1 MLITDTFI
9 CHGMQQPDQ
18 PAVDFGISRCTY
30 GQLLMAVQ
38 QVASAVRGLAANS
51 LTCFTAGM
59 TSSEGTDSEQRSTQ
73 SSRSVSS
80 VWTQP
85 CVALLIANRVEFL
98 EIFLGTA
105 LAGGVAMVLNP
116 DWPLAQIQCVLSRW
130 MPDVLISE
138 ASILERLGR
147 NVRGAW
153 DVPMKVIAVDASH
166 SSPFLDYQDWKAESA
181 GALPAIPHD
190 NNIPFYIGFTSGTTG
205 LPKGVIRYH
214 ASWVNSFR
222 AGQVEF
228 GFDAD
233 EHILVPGAFVHSLS
247 LYSAVEALINGATLH
262 GLSAFTP
269 KATLQRLT
277 HNPITRLI
285 AVPTLLSAIARAAS
299 RVRLTVPSIRTVIS
313 GGSKLSPSLRSQLH
327 ALFPNA
333 SVLEYYGASELSFIS
348 LASSTESI
356 PVHSVGRPFHGV
368 EVSIRRDDGTAAK
381 PGDIGWI
388 GIRSK
393 MLCSGYL
400 DATDGSGFRI
410 EDGWATVGDRG
421 WLDEAGYLYLAG
433 RERDML
439 ICNGINVY
447 PSEIEAV
454 LLAHPAIEEV
464 VVIGLPDD
472 CRGDLICA
480 VLKIC
485 NEINLEQKRV
495 NLVQRHSASLN
506 RAALIAYLKA
516 HLELSKCP
524 RLFFK
529 IDTFPLTTSGKI
541 NRLALKSQI
550 LNGSLTGEIQ

>member
-1 MLITDTFI
+1 MLITDAFI
-9 CHGMQQPDQ
+9 HHGMQQSDHI
-18 PAVDFGISRCTY
+18 AVEFGASRYTY
-30 GQLLMAVQ
+30 GQLLTAVQ
-38 QVASAVRGLAANS
+38 QVAFAVQARDRCPSVDGGLSKDS
-51 LTCFTAGM
+51 L
-59 TSSEGTDSEQRSTQ
+59 SERWFKH
-73 SSRSVSS
+73 SSRSGFSLRN
-80 VWTQP
+80 QP
-85 CVALLIANRVEFL
+85 CVALLISNRVEFL
-98 EIFLGTA
+98 EVFLGTA

-116 DWPLAQIQCVLSRW
+116 DWPLAQIQRVLSRW
-130 MPDVLISE
+130 APDVLIAE
-138 ASILERLGR
+138 APILKRLGGD
-147 NVRGAW
+147 VSGEW
-153 DVPMKVIAVDASH
+153 DVPMKAIAVDASH

-181 GALPAIPHD
+181 ESLPAIPHD
-190 NNIPFYIGFTSGTTG
+190 NDIPFYIGFTSGTTG
-205 LPKGVIRYH
+205 LPKGVIRCH

-228 GFDAD
+228 GFGAD
-233 EHILVPGAFVHSLS
+233 EQILVPGAFVHSLS
-247 LYSAVEALINGATLH
+247 LYSAVEALMHGATLH

-269 KATLQRLT
+269 KAVLQRLT
-277 HNPITRLI
+277 NASITRLI

-299 RVRLTVPSIRTVIS
+299 LVRLTVPSIRTVIS

-327 ALFPNA
+327 IIFPNA
-333 SVLEYYGASELSFIS
+333 CILEYYGASELSFIS
-348 LASSTESI
+348 LASSAES
-356 PVHSVGRPFHGV
+356 VSAHSVGRPFHGV
-368 EVSIRRDDGTAAK
+368 EVSVRRDDGTAVK

-421 WLDEAGYLYLAG
+421 WIDEAGYLYLAG

-447 PSEIEAV
+447 PSAIEAV
-454 LLAHPAIEEV
+454 LLAHPAIEEA

-480 VLKIC
+480 VLKMHT
-485 NEINLEQKRV
+485 EIGLEQTQE
-495 NLVQRHSASLN
+495 NLVQRNPASLN

-516 HLELSKCP
+516 HLESSKCP
-524 RLFFK
+524 RRFFR

-541 NRLALKSQI
+541 KRLVLKSQI
-550 LNGSLTGEIQ
+550 LNGSLTGEMQ